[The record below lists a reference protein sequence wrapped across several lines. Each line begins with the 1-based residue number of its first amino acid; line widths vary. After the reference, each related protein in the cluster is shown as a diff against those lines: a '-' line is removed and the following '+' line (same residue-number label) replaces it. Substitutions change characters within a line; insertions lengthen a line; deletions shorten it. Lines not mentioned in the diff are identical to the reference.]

1 MAQDGMDALL
11 VSMAR
16 QDAVSASGYDW
27 PDIHGVLD
35 KIGEE
40 LGELREAARSGDSE
54 HAGRELGDLL
64 LAAVNAARFLRTD
77 PALRLLEATERLEK
91 RASAALALLREQ
103 GRDPASCTP
112 CELDAAWRAVKT
124 QEGKQLNERP

>member
-1 MAQDGMDALL
+1 MHARTVPPCVNEAVDA
-11 VSMAR
+11 SKKIANR
-16 QDAVSASGYDW
+16 QVNSLFSAVVFDFFDAVE
-27 PDIHGVLD
+27 PVL
-35 KIGEE
+35 
-40 LGELREAARSGDSE
+40 RCARSGDSE

>member
-1 MAQDGMDALL
+1 MAQDGRDALL
-11 VSMAR
+11 ASMAR
-16 QDAVSASGYDW
+16 QDAVSAAGYDW

-40 LGELREAARSGDSE
+40 LEEMRAALRAGDTE

-77 PALRLLEATERLEK
+77 PARRLLEATETLER
-91 RASAALALLREQ
+91 RARAALELLRGQ
-103 GRDPASCTP
+103 GLDPSSCTP
-112 CELDAAWRAVKT
+112 CEMDAAWRAVKV
-124 QEGKQLNERP
+124 QEGKAFKDGP

>member
-1 MAQDGMDALL
+1 MAQDERDALL

-16 QDAVSASGYDW
+16 QDAVSAAGYDW
-27 PDIHGVLD
+27 PDINGVLD

-40 LGELREAARSGDSE
+40 LEEMRAALRLGDTE

-77 PALRLLEATERLEK
+77 PARRLLEATSTLEC
-91 RASAALALLREQ
+91 RAGAALEMLRGQ
-103 GRDPASCTP
+103 GRDPLSCTP
-112 CELDAAWRAVKT
+112 CEMDAAWRAVKV
-124 QEGKQLNERP
+124 QEGKAFKDGP